1 MTKFALVI
9 HNIVDILE
17 AQATDRQI
25 TLSGSLGRNWDIGGG
40 IGGSLNGVTHL
51 LGVSGTPSAPSTCGI
66 PPGDDGVMLLVDSH
80 TFCCLLACV
89 SRAKGCCC

>member
-66 PPGDDGVMLLVDSH
+66 PPGDDGVMLLVDRH